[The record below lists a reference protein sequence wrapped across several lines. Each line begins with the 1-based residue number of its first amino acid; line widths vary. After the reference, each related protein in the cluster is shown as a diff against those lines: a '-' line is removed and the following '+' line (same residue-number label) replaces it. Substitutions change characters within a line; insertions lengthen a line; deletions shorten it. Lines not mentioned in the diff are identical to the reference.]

1 MDENKQESKLITD
14 STPAK
19 PAEAEKGKPD
29 TVALIAKLQARV
41 DELERRESERRT
53 RAIKLWCVAAVTLVI
68 LILIATP
75 RVSAAVRTL
84 EQVSNTV
91 QRYTIEMKTLDP
103 DKLQEVIRLI
113 NGFDADAIDKAGEK
127 LEDVDLNT
135 ILSQFGAIEA
145 VAGDQS
151 ELKSAI
157 SIIGT
162 AIADLSEGYK

>member
-1 MDENKQESKLITD
+1 M
-14 STPAK
+14 
-19 PAEAEKGKPD
+19 
-29 TVALIAKLQARV
+29 
-41 DELERRESERRT
+41 
-53 RAIKLWCVAAVTLVI
+53 KLWCVAAVTLVI
-68 LILIATP
+68 VILIATP

-113 NGFDADAIDKAGEK
+113 NGFDTDAIDKAGEK

-157 SIIGT
+157 AIIGT